1 MLLFKCKTS
10 DILLFQ
16 WYSILKTILF
26 HLWLALTC
34 FLKLALECFFT
45 AQYWQ
50 EYSTPSRWVLSKC
63 SIIWLCRKNQSKLSF
78 SISLINKSRHAGF
91 YFLMLFIY
99 FKTILFGFLGVNFT
113 AKTTLPPTRHPGHV
127 LVQHILQSWGEKSY
141 MTQDTWHMTL
151 DTCSTQS
158 YTRYCVIKYIESV
171 SHNRETV

>member
-78 SISLINKSRHAGF
+78 SISLINISRHAGF
-91 YFLMLFIY
+91 YFLMLFREG
-99 FKTILFGFLGVNFT
+99 FKKKYGNFHKGGGSNPFRIFFFVSSIQPEMHQIFFCIGGGT
-113 AKTTLPPTRHPGHV
+113 P
-127 LVQHILQSWGEKSY
+127 EK
-141 MTQDTWHMTL
+141 
-151 DTCSTQS
+151 
-158 YTRYCVIKYIESV
+158 
-171 SHNRETV
+171 